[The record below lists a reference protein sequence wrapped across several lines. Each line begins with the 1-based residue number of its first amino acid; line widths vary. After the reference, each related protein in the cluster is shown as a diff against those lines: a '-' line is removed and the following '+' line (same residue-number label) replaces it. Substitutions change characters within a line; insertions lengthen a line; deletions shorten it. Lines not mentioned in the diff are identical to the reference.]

1 MAEITKPA
9 DFAPM
14 GRGDEGYFE
23 DESKRSRRRVF
34 DSQLLQE
41 PVSLLG
47 TRAPL
52 IFGQNAATSDAMRAM
67 QAEHSGVVLITPDG
81 SAQSPL
87 VGIFTERDILL
98 RVINRGRNPAETPL
112 SEIMSE
118 EPEALQDDARVAWVL
133 NMMSVGGFRH
143 VPLVNT
149 QGHPVGVI
157 SVRDIVEFL
166 VQSFPN
172 EILNLPPDFGVRI
185 HLPRDGG

>member
-1 MAEITKPA
+1 MADTTKGT
-9 DFAPM
+9 DFAHF
-14 GRGDEGYFE
+14 GRGDEGYFAE
-23 DESKRSRRRVF
+23 EPKRRSRAF
-34 DSQLLQE
+34 DAHLLQE
-41 PVSLLG
+41 PVSVLG

-52 IFGQNAATSDAMRAM
+52 IFAQNAATSDAMRAM

-81 SAQSPL
+81 SSQSPL
-87 VGIFTERDILL
+87 IGIFTERDILL

-118 EPEALQDDARVAWVL
+118 EPEALQADARVAWVL

-143 VPLVNT
+143 VPLVNVE
-149 QGHPVGVI
+149 GHPVGVV

-172 EILNLPPDFGVRI
+172 EILNLPPDFGART
-185 HLPRDGG
+185 HLPRDGA